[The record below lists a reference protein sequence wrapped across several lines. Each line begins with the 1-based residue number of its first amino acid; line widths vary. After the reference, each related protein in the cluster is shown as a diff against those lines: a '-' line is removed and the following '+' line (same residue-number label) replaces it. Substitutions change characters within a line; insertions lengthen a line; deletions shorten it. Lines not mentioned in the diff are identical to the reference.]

1 MRLLGGSAAAVE
13 TAPQVTAAAGAF
25 MTAGSCARDVVSG
38 GGFCGGVGIQG
49 GNSRPG
55 DFRVGVGR
63 NTALD
68 SYARVLVVVSSL
80 SSLAGASI
88 IKVCSA
94 MAGHR
99 LEDGYSSRIHLNQ
112 LSRDSL

>member
-68 SYARVLVVVSSL
+68 SYARVL
-80 SSLAGASI
+80 
-88 IKVCSA
+88 SA
-94 MAGHR
+94 LTSDR
-99 LEDGYSSRIHLNQ
+99 L
-112 LSRDSL
+112 